1 MMNLMPDR
9 HTETLQIEGM
19 SCAACVASV
28 EKVLSRVSG
37 AIVESV
43 EIGQA
48 RVDAGPEA
56 TRPMLVAA
64 VEAAGFDVVGGES
77 QPNPQ

>member
-1 MMNLMPDR
+1 MPDR

-19 SCAACVASV
+19 TCGGCVTSV
-28 EKVLSRVSG
+28 ETALGGVSG

-43 EIGQA
+43 EIGRA
-48 RVDAGPEA
+48 VVDAGPEA
-56 TRPMLVAA
+56 TRERLVEA

-77 QPNPQ
+77 EPDPQ

>member
-19 SCAACVASV
+19 TCAGCVASV
-28 EKVLSRVSG
+28 EKVLAGVSG
-37 AIVESV
+37 AIVETV
-43 EIGQA
+43 EIGRA
-48 RVDAGPEA
+48 VVDAGPEA
-56 TRPMLVAA
+56 TREMLVDA

-77 QPNPQ
+77 EPAPR